1 MSTCDGDT
9 TTCCGEASTC
19 CGEACCAESDVGA
32 RRGGDVSASGGG
44 EVSASGYS
52 SVSQSGSNMHSPGI
66 IIFKFLVAKLLYN
79 SKCPSECLSLNGG
92 NVIFLA
98 PI

>member
-19 CGEACCAESDVGA
+19 CGEACCAESDAGA

-52 SVSQSGSNMHSPGI
+52 SVSQSGSNMHSPGKI
-66 IIFKFLVAKLLYN
+66 TFLGGFKFLAAELLYN
-79 SKCPSECLSLNGG
+79 SKDPPVRMSVCMS
-92 NVIFLA
+92 VH
-98 PI
+98 